1 MQNTAFT
8 GNSASILLL
17 NETMIMKPSSDT
29 GIPQSNDSGYCR
41 KSPRKSLGGPIL
53 VESLHESRRDVRFS
67 SKVAGKVAGMFDSR
81 QTVSAHIAGMSDSGR
96 RFPQLSPK
104 LPAADGSFRELYG
117 RIHSDRNGCHT
128 RCLFIN
134 LIH

>member
-1 MQNTAFT
+1 MIPEFRRM
-8 GNSASILLL
+8 ASIL
-17 NETMIMKPSSDT
+17 
-29 GIPQSNDSGYCR
+29 
-41 KSPRKSLGGPIL
+41 
-53 VESLHESRRDVRFS
+53 VERLREGFGDVRFP
-67 SKVAGKVAGMFDSR
+67 SKVAAKVAGMFDSGR
-81 QTVSAHIAGMSDSGR
+81 TVSAYVAGISDSRR